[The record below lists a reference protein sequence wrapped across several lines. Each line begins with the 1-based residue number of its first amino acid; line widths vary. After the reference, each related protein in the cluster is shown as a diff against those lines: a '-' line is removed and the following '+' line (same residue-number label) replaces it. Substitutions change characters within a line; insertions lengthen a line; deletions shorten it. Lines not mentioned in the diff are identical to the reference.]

1 MVIVGMKVQEHA
13 ESLNTLKESLDSKT
27 RREKL
32 VSRRQTKQNY
42 ELWSQG
48 RDCLPCLI
56 SLPTHLCL
64 GDFWSVEELALR
76 QLIQSLEGAATI

>member
-1 MVIVGMKVQEHA
+1 MVIVGMKIQEHA

-32 VSRRQTKQNY
+32 VSRRQSKQNY

-48 RDCLPCLI
+48 RDCLPYVI
-56 SLPTHLCL
+56 SLHTYLCL
-64 GDFWSVEELALR
+64 GDFWSVEELALCK
-76 QLIQSLEGAATI
+76 LIQSLEGTATI

>member
-32 VSRRQTKQNY
+32 VSRRQSKQNY
-42 ELWSQG
+42 EL
-48 RDCLPCLI
+48 
-56 SLPTHLCL
+56 
-64 GDFWSVEELALR
+64 
-76 QLIQSLEGAATI
+76 